1 MKITIDNGKCRGLIK
16 NNTDLS
22 ETMMGMITDLDG
34 RGGRMGK
41 AAKDRKPRKAR
52 KATEPEYAKADLV
65 EFLPTFKRPEDGYL
79 YAQRQ
84 LLLTPPWTD
93 GEPVM
98 IVPESH
104 TKENGDVETVERKY
118 LIHTEHLDYST
129 TGLMPLHGDWL
140 VFLCALKELQQN
152 IREDHIPSKSKTSF
166 YKILE
171 MCRYAD
177 NGKNYAMVR
186 ESLAKKWSNIQVHT
200 VEYDEKGKPRHDY
213 HGIMSV
219 MMDDRS
225 IEITWDQK
233 WLRKFGQ
240 ALVSDVKLINFQHR
254 TALKTSRSRRCLDFI
269 DGKIEDREG
278 VVELPAQTWRLA
290 LNIVPKFPSQIL
302 YRLNDTIGYINR
314 EIPGLGITAEAVEGG
329 DDIIRVTV
337 GSRKEKVP
345 DTPPRSFLK
354 MIDGLSCEEIKTSKK
369 AVQMLYNRFLNDETQ
384 ATLEANM
391 VETLMSEAEAE
402 DRSSRLAEG
411 ILGFLISGKEYD
423 WLADV
428 MAYSIER
435 KYAKR
440 KKPLEDFEAFY
451 FKIARDGDLESWRA
465 KRAQAQAKAKVQGTQ
480 EILFHEKTREDQMS
494 SQRHA
499 MILDIYADAL
509 DAYIE
514 KVSIEDMALVEAS
527 IKYTPMEEKAMIAL
541 KKEGKDKVR
550 QAKIR
555 SALERR
561 MLLEYDATLPS
572 NRDEMILAAQPYM
585 KPVDASFLNVD
596 ISTITAF
603 HRKNITEELFLNWLK
618 AAFMFYNCPV
628 REKAA

>member
-1 MKITIDNGKCRGLIK
+1 
-16 NNTDLS
+16 
-22 ETMMGMITDLDG
+22 
-34 RGGRMGK
+34 MGK
-41 AAKDRKPRKAR
+41 ATKGTKPRKSRAA
-52 KATEPEYAKADLV
+52 KEPEYAKADLV
-65 EFLPTFKRPEDGYL
+65 EFSSTFKRPEDGYL

-118 LIHTEHLDYST
+118 LIHTDHLDYST

-140 VFLCALKELQQN
+140 VFLCALKELQQH
-152 IREDHIPSKSKTSF
+152 IKEDHIPSKSKTSF

-254 TALKTSRSRRCLDFI
+254 TALKTSRSRRLLDFI
-269 DGKIEDREG
+269 DGRIEDREG
-278 VVELPAQTWRLA
+278 VVELPAQKWRDA
-290 LNIVPKFPSQIL
+290 LNIAPKFLSQIL

-314 EIPGLGITAEAVEGG
+314 EIPGLGIAAEAVDG
-329 DDIIRVTV
+329 DDDVIRVTV
-337 GSRKEKVP
+337 GSRREKVP

-354 MIDGLSCEEIKTSKK
+354 MIDDLTCEEIKTSKK
-369 AVQMLYNRFLNDETQ
+369 AVQMLYNRFLTDEMK

-391 VETLMSEAEAE
+391 VETLLSSAEPE

-411 ILGFLISGKEYD
+411 ILGFLISGKDYE

-465 KRAQAQAKAKVQGTQ
+465 KRAQNQAKNHATQ
-480 EILFHEKTREDQMS
+480 EKLFQEKTKDEMD

-499 MILDIYADAL
+499 MILDAYADAL
-509 DAYIE
+509 DSYIE
-514 KVSIEDMALVEAS
+514 KVSLEDLSIVEAS
-527 IKYTPMEEKAMIAL
+527 LTFTPSEEKAMIAL
-541 KKEGKDKVR
+541 KKEGKEKVR
-550 QAKIR
+550 QAKLR
-555 SALERR
+555 AALERR
-561 MLLEYDATLPS
+561 MLLEYDASLST
-572 NRDEMILAAQPYM
+572 NRDDLIRAAHPLMQAS
-585 KPVDASFLNVD
+585 DASFLGVD
-596 ISTITAF
+596 ISTVTAF
-603 HRKNITEELFLNWLK
+603 HRRNITEELFLAWLK
-618 AAFMFYNCPV
+618 AAFMFYNCQV
-628 REKAA
+628 KEEAA